1 MPCPTTSRR
10 SPPSGA
16 VSSGC
21 GGGASAGAARK
32 TAPPGRRSTGSSLDG
47 FPNPASLILGQ
58 KSGSPSPTQG
68 GSRMPESGTSGS
80 VRGVRSN
87 AHPYRDKHARRR
99 CSPSSAGFGN
109 PFTSPDGGLMRRL
122 YRILAAVLIPAAS
135 LGMALAAVAGLVLLV
150 GEAPG
155 TALLILVRG
164 ALGDPEGIGY
174 TLFYATDY
182 VFAGLAVALPF
193 QAGLFNIGGEGQ
205 AALGG
210 LGATLVVLAVGDL
223 PAPLVFAAAAVVAAG
238 FGAAWAFVPALLQA
252 RRGSHLVITT
262 IMFNFIAAALM
273 TWLLVEVLIAP
284 GQSALETRTFRPAL
298 WLPTLADLIPGDA
311 GGAPLNPVALLA
323 LLAAAFYWVL
333 LRRTPLGYEIRA
345 AGLNPLAARAAG
357 IRVPRIILL
366 SVCGGGAFAGLIA
379 INALFGAQH
388 RLTADL
394 IAGAGFAGIA
404 VALMGRGHPLGI
416 VLAAVLFGAL
426 NQGGAAL
433 SFDMPNVTRDVVI
446 VAEGVVV
453 FVCGA
458 LDGVARGH
466 IGQSLRTLWTAPAR
480 QAA

>member
-1 MPCPTTSRR
+1 
-10 SPPSGA
+10 
-16 VSSGC
+16 
-21 GGGASAGAARK
+21 
-32 TAPPGRRSTGSSLDG
+32 
-47 FPNPASLILGQ
+47 
-58 KSGSPSPTQG
+58 
-68 GSRMPESGTSGS
+68 
-80 VRGVRSN
+80 
-87 AHPYRDKHARRR
+87 
-99 CSPSSAGFGN
+99 
-109 PFTSPDGGLMRRL
+109 
-122 YRILAAVLIPAAS
+122 
-135 LGMALAAVAGLVLLV
+135 
-150 GEAPG
+150 
-155 TALLILVRG
+155 
-164 ALGDPEGIGY
+164 
-174 TLFYATDY
+174 
-182 VFAGLAVALPF
+182 
-193 QAGLFNIGGEGQ
+193 
-205 AALGG
+205 
-210 LGATLVVLAVGDL
+210 
-223 PAPLVFAAAAVVAAG
+223 
-238 FGAAWAFVPALLQA
+238 LQA

-298 WLPTLADLIPGDA
+298 WLPTLADLVGGDA

-379 INALFGAQH
+379 INELFGAQH

-394 IAGAGFAGIA
+394 TAGAGFAGIA
-404 VALMGRGHPLGI
+404 VALLGRRHPLGI

-480 QAA
+480 QAV